1 MSELSAWAGRMKPT
15 EQLYH
20 LERENDTT
28 GLYMMKEH
36 IGNGVPCY
44 MYTSPI
50 YYVWVDD
57 VMVFSTMDI
66 QTAYSVYKNRR
77 QEIFEV
83 EEEDETD
90 N

>member
-1 MSELSAWAGRMKPT
+1 
-15 EQLYH
+15 
-20 LERENDTT
+20 
-28 GLYMMKEH
+28 MMKER

-57 VMVFSTMDI
+57 VMMFSTMDI

-77 QEIFEV
+77 QEIFEIK
-83 EEEDETD
+83 E
-90 N
+90 

>member
-15 EQLYH
+15 EQLYC
-20 LERENDTT
+20 LESENGTT
-28 GLYMMKEH
+28 GLYMMKER

-57 VMVFSTMDI
+57 VMVANTMDI
-66 QTAYSVYKNRR
+66 QTAYSAYESLRE
-77 QEIFEV
+77 EIKE
-83 EEEDETD
+83 
-90 N
+90 